1 MASLEDR
8 VGSIDEITAVGKDAL
23 PLKDIIAPEEDKLWL
38 EELISLE
45 ETIGS
50 LEETAGSLET
60 EALPEADWPGVALIS
75 ADDKVSLGDRLALA
89 GTVLLE
95 KGVVLGTTE
104 G

>member
-1 MASLEDR
+1 MR
-8 VGSIDEITAVGKDAL
+8 
-23 PLKDIIAPEEDKLWL
+23 
-38 EELISLE
+38 ELISLE
-45 ETIGS
+45 ETVGS

-75 ADDKVSLGDRLALA
+75 ADDKVSLGDRLELA
-89 GTVLLE
+89 GTVLLV